1 MIEKINRIEDKIDVL
16 QAYIMFVLIRLSAKI
31 LRYIMVVFVITGLLR
46 FRPEMLMQLF
56 ENHEV
61 DAEKLN
67 ITLQETW
74 MIIFPVILAVDLIL
88 EAFWTFFRYERMNN
102 LFISLVTALLAT
114 AVVYGTEFNG
124 DSMLT
129 VCLFWWVIKSINWW
143 LLKKTD
149 FEIITIHKAGS
160 MGTAVCLQKENE
172 MHGRTKT

>member
-1 MIEKINRIEDKIDVL
+1 
-16 QAYIMFVLIRLSAKI
+16 
-31 LRYIMVVFVITGLLR
+31 
-46 FRPEMLMQLF
+46 MLMQLF

-102 LFISLVTALLAT
+102 LFVSLVTAPLAV

-143 LLKKTD
+143 LLKKR
-149 FEIITIHKAGS
+149 ILKS
-160 MGTAVCLQKENE
+160 
-172 MHGRTKT
+172 